1 MLSSEKK
8 VLIVSQVIPQ
18 WYVDVLTHSLG
29 ECMEI
34 DIITGSK
41 INGKNVIASP
51 PHNAQSFKSRIV
63 CWIKHIV
70 FVRKWMR
77 KNRDRHYDLIF
88 AISNPPVNS
97 YIGLMLKRQYKAP
110 FVYMNWDLYP
120 QVIEFGIKSSI
131 VRFLCNIWHKWNS
144 RNYPK
149 IDRMLT
155 IGKIMA
161 ETMNKRVVP
170 HIPITVLPI
179 SVDVNFLR
187 PVCKEN
193 NPFSRKYG
201 LADKFIILYS
211 GKMGMGHN
219 IEMILEASLLLS
231 DVADIQFVFI
241 GDGPKFVT
249 VQRFISEHKSKN
261 ILLLP
266 LQPND
271 IFPYS
276 MACGD
281 IGIVSQET
289 NMAHL
294 FMPSKTYSMMACGE
308 AIIGI
313 CSGHD
318 DLHSLITDYDIG
330 ISMAATKAKALASI
344 IRQLH
349 DNPNQLNRYKSNARK
364 VAEQFYSI
372 EIMQQSYSKLFN
384 ELLHGQDK
392 ICP

>member
-1 MLSSEKK
+1 MVCSEKK

-29 ECMEI
+29 ESVDI
-34 DIITGSK
+34 DIITGSE
-41 INGKNVIASP
+41 IRGKNVIASP

-63 CWIKHIV
+63 CWIKHLV
-70 FVRKWMR
+70 FIKKWMR
-77 KNRDRHYDLIF
+77 KNKDRHYDLIF
-88 AISNPPVNS
+88 AISNPPINS

-120 QVIEFGIKSSI
+120 QVIEYGIKNP
-131 VRFLCNIWHKWNS
+131 VVKCVCGIWHKWNR

-161 ETMNKRVVP
+161 ETMNKGVDRN
-170 HIPITVLPI
+170 IPITVLPI
-179 SVDVNFLR
+179 SVDMNLLH

-193 NPFSRKYG
+193 NPFSQKYD
-201 LADKFIILYS
+201 LTDKFVVLYS

-219 IEMILEASLLLS
+219 IEIILEASSLLA
-231 DVADIQFVFI
+231 DVEDIRFVFI
-241 GDGPKFVT
+241 GDGPKYT
-249 VQRFISEHKSKN
+249 VVQQFISEHKSRN
-261 ILLLP
+261 VLLLP
-266 LQPND
+266 LQPNE

-281 IGIVSQET
+281 IGIVSQEAS
-289 NMAHL
+289 MAHL
-294 FMPSKTYSMMACGE
+294 FMPSKTYSMMACEE

-318 DLHSLITDYDIG
+318 DLHSLITDHDIG
-330 ISMAATKAKALASI
+330 VSMTDTNAKTLASI
-344 IRQLH
+344 IKQLY
-349 DNPNQLNRYKSNARK
+349 DNSNQLNQYKSNARK
-364 VAEQFYSI
+364 VVKQFYSI
-372 EIMQQSYSKLFN
+372 EVMQKSYSKLFN
-384 ELLHGQDK
+384 ELLHGQN
-392 ICP
+392 